1 MQQAPEWLLECSRE
15 IHLPHFHPQKIPR
28 GTYNQRLQPEAGE
41 VIEGV
46 KTQIIVV
53 LEVTFIWHTD
63 KFAHIPMDVFAT
75 VGV

>member
-1 MQQAPEWLLECSRE
+1 MAAGVQQRDPSPT
-15 IHLPHFHPQKIPR
+15 LPSQKIPR
-28 GTYNQRLQPEAGE
+28 ETYNQRLQPAAGE

-53 LEVTFIWHTD
+53 LEVTFIWHTV